1 MTRKAIF
8 LDRDGVINAK
18 LPENRYVSRV
28 SEFQFLSG
36 AFEALQVL
44 QKLGFVLVVITNQ
57 RGIARGL
64 MTEEDLRTVHG
75 YMLSQL
81 REIGISVE
89 AIYHCPHEEFE
100 FCGCRKPEPGM
111 ILAAAQDLDIDLTSS
126 YMVGDSPSDVAA
138 GRKAGVRTIRI
149 GNHDDKDAD
158 AVFGSLLDFALDLK
172 KKVDETGDE

>member
-1 MTRKAIF
+1 M
-8 LDRDGVINAK
+8 DRDGVINAK

-36 AFEALQVL
+36 AFEALLVL

-64 MTEEDLRTVHG
+64 MTEEDLRAVHG
-75 YMLSQL
+75 HMLSQL
-81 REIGISVE
+81 RENGISVE
-89 AIYHCPHEEFE
+89 AVYHCPHEEFE
-100 FCGCRKPEPGM
+100 FCACRKPEPGM

-158 AVFGSLLDFALDLK
+158 AVFGNLLDFALNLE

>member
-1 MTRKAIF
+1 MARKAVF

-36 AFEALQVL
+36 AFEALQML
-44 QKLGFVLVVITNQ
+44 QDLGFVLVVITNQ

-64 MTEEDLRTVHG
+64 MTEDDLARVHG
-75 YMLSQL
+75 HMLSQL
-81 REIGISVE
+81 RENGISVQ

-111 ILAAAQDLDIDLTSS
+111 ILAAAQELDIDLTSS

-138 GRKAGVRTIRI
+138 GKRAGVRAIRI
-149 GNHDDKDAD
+149 GNHRDEDAD

-172 KKVDETGDE
+172 KKADGTGDK